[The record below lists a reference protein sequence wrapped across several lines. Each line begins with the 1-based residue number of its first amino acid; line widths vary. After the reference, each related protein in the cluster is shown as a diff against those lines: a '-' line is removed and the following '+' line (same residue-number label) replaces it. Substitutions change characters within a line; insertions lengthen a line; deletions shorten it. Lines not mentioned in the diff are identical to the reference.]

1 MIEALVET
9 NHSSM
14 LILVEEMRKQRKVG
28 LFNIGIR
35 EQNMTFEPNEEDLK

>member
-9 NHSSM
+9 NHSSLEM
-14 LILVEEMRKQRKVG
+14 LADEMKKERKVG

-35 EQNMTFEPNEEDLK
+35 